1 MKLIGVVGKQG
12 SGKSY
17 FCKLLVECLTNS
29 FNQKALHINVDKI
42 GHETLTD
49 ENVKRSLK
57 NFFGDIIFDE
67 HGIVNRKKL
76 SDIVFKDNEA
86 LEMLNKLTLPKL
98 KEILSELLFNNFD
111 KDFVILDYAL
121 LPLVSPFFENC
132 HRKILVEASLDE
144 RKTRALSRDNITE
157 EKFFEREKACLSY
170 NPKDFDI
177 VIQNTSDIDYDGLS
191 LITKLAYV
199 TCYNLINS
207 HKKAAYYPGSFDPIT
222 YGHIDM
228 IEKTLKIGFDKII
241 VAVTANASKKSSMF
255 TLKERVN
262 MIQELFKSNPKVEVI
277 AVEPGKA
284 SVKVAEKLECST
296 MIRGLRN
303 VTDFEYELNLSK
315 VNSTLSNVE
324 TVFLTASHKYDFVSS
339 SVTRELA
346 YLNEDIS
353 SYVPPLIEKK
363 IREKIVLSK

>member
-1 MKLIGVVGKQG
+1 M
-12 SGKSY
+12 
-17 FCKLLVECLTNS
+17 
-29 FNQKALHINVDKI
+29 
-42 GHETLTD
+42 
-49 ENVKRSLK
+49 
-57 NFFGDIIFDE
+57 
-67 HGIVNRKKL
+67 
-76 SDIVFKDNEA
+76 
-86 LEMLNKLTLPKL
+86 
-98 KEILSELLFNNFD
+98 
-111 KDFVILDYAL
+111 
-121 LPLVSPFFENC
+121 
-132 HRKILVEASLDE
+132 VEASLDE